1 MTIAGWFLGSTSK
14 YDNCNFRL
22 DDCGQCRPCEDKRKF
37 GGPGKMNK
45 RCKLRK
51 CLTPKDI
58 GNPSTT
64 PDSYFKRQTWQ
75 KNSIEIRPQVEN
87 REAGSLTLNGEE
99 IKAELLDNPGT
110 YVLINNENS
119 QGSLTRHE
127 EPSTP
132 GSGQFVKSI
141 NTELEKIF
149 PCYKCSNCTNPKNC
163 LACKYCKDMK
173 KYGGP
178 GKLKQKCIHRRCL
191 NPVTQKERKQKCQNC
206 R

>member
-1 MTIAGWFLGSTSK
+1 
-14 YDNCNFRL
+14 
-22 DDCGQCRPCEDKRKF
+22 
-37 GGPGKMNK
+37 MNK

-64 PDSYFKRQTWQ
+64 THSYFKGHNRQ
-75 KNSIEIRPQVEN
+75 KNYIEILPQVEN
-87 REAGSLTLNGEE
+87 REAGYLTLNGEE
-99 IKAELLDNPGT
+99 IKTELLDNPGT
-110 YVLINNENS
+110 FVLINSENS
-119 QGSLTRHE
+119 QGAPTPHE

-132 GSGQFVKSI
+132 ASDQSVKSI
-141 NTELEKIF
+141 DTELEKIF
-149 PCYKCSNCTNPKNC
+149 PCYKCSNCTNTENC

-191 NPVTQKERKQKCQNC
+191 NPVTQKERKLKCQNC